1 MSLSRGETTSEAWDS
16 FVAGRADAH
25 ILQTSPWGALK
36 SQFGWT
42 AERVCLADQGGIE
55 AGAQVLYRRMPA
67 GLGCLA
73 YVPRGPLVA
82 WEDIAQVSALLLRIR
97 QAARARGAIA
107 LMIEPQL
114 PDGPECRRQMQDL
127 GFQPAPVTIQPPRT
141 VIVDLSPDEEQILK
155 AMKSKT
161 RYNVR
166 LAGRKGVTV
175 HEATSSDLAAFNGLM
190 EVTGSRDEFAVHA
203 PEYYEAAFRL
213 FVPRGWARLLLAEVA
228 GDVVAGIMVFAVP
241 PNAWYLYGASGD
253 THREKM
259 PTYLLQWHAIRW
271 AKSLGCTSYDLWG
284 IPDEDRDTLES
295 QFTQRRDGL
304 WGVYRFKR
312 GFGGRV
318 ARTVGAWDQVF
329 APVRYRLYRWM
340 LAAQQK
346 MHSTMG

>member
-1 MSLSRGETTSEAWDS
+1 
-16 FVAGRADAH
+16 VAGRTDTH

-42 AERVCLADQGGIE
+42 VERVCLADQGRIE
-55 AGAQVLYRRMPA
+55 AGAQVLYRRIPA

-82 WEDIAQVSALLLRIR
+82 WEDPGQVSALLLRIR
-97 QAARARGAIA
+97 QAARDRGAVA

-114 PDGPECRRQMQDL
+114 PDGPEYRRQMQDL

-166 LAGRKGVTV
+166 LAGRRGVTV
-175 HEATSSDLAAFNGLM
+175 QEATSSDLPAFNGLM
-190 EVTGSRDEFAVHA
+190 RVTGSRDEFAVHA

-241 PNAWYLYGASGD
+241 PTAWYLYGASAD
-253 THREKM
+253 THRQKM

-284 IPDEDRDTLES
+284 VPDEDEETLEAE
-295 QFTQRRDGL
+295 FTRRSDDL

-312 GFGGRV
+312 GFGGRLV
-318 ARTVGAWDQVF
+318 RTVGCWDLVY
-329 APVRYRLYRWM
+329 APLRYRLYTSA
-340 LAAQQK
+340 LAWLNRRQA
-346 MHSTMG
+346 T